1 MSSSIIS
8 SLEVFNIEYTVPT
21 EVNFIE
27 DLLDQLCSKLIHWA
41 DHDSNEIIIRNL
53 AAAISVKSL
62 EEAINIL
69 LIDIDLEI
77 VYSLPELID
86 VQ

>member
-8 SLEVFNIEYTVPT
+8 SLEVFNVEYTVPT
-21 EVNFIE
+21 EVNFVE

-41 DHDSNEIIIRNL
+41 DHDSYEIIIRNL
-53 AAAISVKSL
+53 AAAISVKSF
-62 EEAINIL
+62 EEAIDVF

-77 VYSLPELID
+77 MYSFPKLID